1 MATGVVGVIG
11 VGGKTPNL
19 LSVNRLSETSRETS
33 SVSVGAWSV
42 ARAVR
47 AYIADH
53 CPDLDMRTL
62 HVIDGRNAGGY
73 NECRRKVAMTTHEL
87 SIKYSDDLLLS
98 LKKSPQEFEA
108 EARLLLAVKLYEMNR
123 VSTGVAAQLAGMG
136 RVAFMFEL
144 ARFGLSPMGQD
155 PEDLAEDMANA

>member
-1 MATGVVGVIG
+1 
-11 VGGKTPNL
+11 
-19 LSVNRLSETSRETS
+19 
-33 SVSVGAWSV
+33 
-42 ARAVR
+42 
-47 AYIADH
+47 
-53 CPDLDMRTL
+53 
-62 HVIDGRNAGGY
+62 
-73 NECRRKVAMTTHEL
+73 MTTHEL

-108 EARLLLAVKLYEMNR
+108 EARLLLAVKLYELNR

-144 ARFGLSPMGQD
+144 ARFGLSPMGQG